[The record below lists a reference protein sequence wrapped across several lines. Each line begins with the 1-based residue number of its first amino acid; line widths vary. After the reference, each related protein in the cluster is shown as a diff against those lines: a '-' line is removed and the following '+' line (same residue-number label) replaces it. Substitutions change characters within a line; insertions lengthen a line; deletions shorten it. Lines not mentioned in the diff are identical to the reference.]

1 MKTATFRYDPKATFK
16 GTMDQMFKAAKLS
29 KPHIEKNEI
38 RSSSFKALLAVATEN
53 RLQLFRLIHENHPA
67 SVYDLAKLFDRDLS
81 YVSKEVRVL
90 EGLGLI
96 SLLKETVHGRERFK
110 PVALYDRIVV
120 DFDLVGGRID
130 VLIENLVAIFRLN
143 CQVYCN

>member
-1 MKTATFRYDPKATFK
+1 MKTFTFRFDPSATLK
-16 GTMDQMFKAAKLS
+16 GTIDQLFKTAKLG

-38 RSSSFKALLAVATEN
+38 RSASLKALLGVATEN

-67 SVYDLAKLFDRDLS
+67 SVYDLAKLFERDMS

-96 SLLKETVHGRERFK
+96 SLTK
-110 PVALYDRIVV
+110 RI
-120 DFDLVGGRID
+120 
-130 VLIENLVAIFRLN
+130 
-143 CQVYCN
+143 

>member
-1 MKTATFRYDPKATFK
+1 MKTFTFRYDPKATFK
-16 GTMDQMFKAAKLS
+16 GAMDQMFKAAKSS

-38 RSSSFKALLAVATEN
+38 RSASLKALLAAATEN
-53 RLQLFRLIHENHPA
+53 RLQLFRLIHEENPE

-96 SLLKETVHGRERFK
+96 KLRKETVQGRERLK
-110 PVALYDRIVV
+110 PVALFDRIVV
-120 DFDLVGGRID
+120 DFDLAQKSVS
-130 VLIENLVAIFRLN
+130 
-143 CQVYCN
+143 

>member
-1 MKTATFRYDPKATFK
+1 MKTFTFRYDPKATFK
-16 GTMDQMFKAAKLS
+16 GTMDQMFKAAILS
-29 KPHIEKNEI
+29 KSHIEKNEI
-38 RSSSFKALLAVATEN
+38 RSASLKALLAVATEN

-96 SLLKETVHGRERFK
+96 SLQKETVHGRERFK

-120 DFDLVGGRID
+120 DFDLVGGRKR
-130 VLIENLVAIFRLN
+130 VS
-143 CQVYCN
+143 